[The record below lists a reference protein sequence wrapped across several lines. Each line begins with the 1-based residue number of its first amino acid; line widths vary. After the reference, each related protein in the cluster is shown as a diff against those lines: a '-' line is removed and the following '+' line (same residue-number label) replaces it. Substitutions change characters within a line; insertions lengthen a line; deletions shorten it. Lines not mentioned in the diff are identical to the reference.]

1 MTHGVCEHCRQL
13 VPAKLVSDGGK
24 VYSRKFCPAHGE
36 AQHLVHELRREFEQG
51 VRMHRRDYPRRPR
64 SALPEPPRITSM
76 KTLLTQLKARPRLL
90 GAATVG
96 VVLTLLLPASSHAV
110 TRGVLGWNAAV
121 WLYLLLV
128 GLDMARLDHRRLQQR
143 VSAQAEGAVV
153 VLAIAIVATL
163 ASMVAIF
170 AELGAAKAASGALGW
185 PNVLLALVTLVG
197 SWLLLPTE
205 FALSYA
211 SLYFTDAA
219 GGLEFPRP
227 ASAPGAEPAPNYVD
241 FLYFSI
247 TIAATAQTSD
257 VAVTTRAMRQLVLL
271 QSVLSFAFN
280 ALVLALAINMA
291 ASLF

>member
-1 MTHGVCEHCRQL
+1 MKSV
-13 VPAKLVSDGGK
+13 
-24 VYSRKFCPAHGE
+24 
-36 AQHLVHELRREFEQG
+36 
-51 VRMHRRDYPRRPR
+51 
-64 SALPEPPRITSM
+64 
-76 KTLLTQLKARPRLL
+76 KTLLTQLRARPRLL
-90 GAATVG
+90 AAATAG
-96 VVLTLLLPASSHAV
+96 VVLTLLLPGSSHAV

-128 GLDMARLDHRRLQQR
+128 GVDMARLDHGQLRQR
-143 VSAQAEGAVV
+143 ASAQAEGAVV
-153 VLAIAIVATL
+153 VLAIAILATL
-163 ASMVAIF
+163 ASMAAIF
-170 AELGAAKAASGALGW
+170 AELAAAKAASGALGW
-185 PNVLLALVTLVG
+185 PNVLLALMTLAG

-211 SLYFTDAA
+211 SRYFTDAV
-219 GGLEFPRP
+219 GGLEFPHA
-227 ASAPGAEPAPNYVD
+227 ASAVGTAPAPNYVD

-257 VAVTTRAMRQLVLL
+257 VAVTTRAMRRLVLL